1 VKTPHIHRLST
12 QGIRFTRCCNAA
24 LTCSPLRQSLYTGLY
39 AVGNGAHPNHSQVFE
54 GVKSLPHYLKPLGY
68 RVAIIGKLHE
78 APASAFP
85 FEMLGGNH
93 GDGGKTSAGAD
104 LPLERAWE
112 FISRD
117 RQQAW
122 CLVVASNQP
131 HTPWNRGDTSRY
143 DPSTLTVLRHLVDTP
158 VLPEALSREAT
169 T

>member
-143 DPSTLTVLRHLVDTP
+143 DPSTLTVPRHLVDTP

>member
-1 VKTPHIHRLST
+1 MKTPHIHRLST
-12 QGIRFTRCCNAA
+12 QGIRFTRCYNDAP
-24 LTCSPLRQSLYTGLY
+24 TCSPLRQSLFTGLY
-39 AVGNGAHPNHSQVFE
+39 PVRNGAHPNHSQVFE
-54 GVKSLPHYLKPLGY
+54 GVKSLPHYLQPLGY
-68 RVAIIGKLHE
+68 RVAIAGKRHE

-85 FEMLGGNH
+85 FEMLGGHH
-93 GDGGKTSAGAD
+93 GDGGKTPAGAD
-104 LPLERAWE
+104 LPLEMTRE

-143 DPSTLTVLRHLVDTP
+143 DPSTLTVPRHLVDTP